1 MMDDY
6 RKDVQWW
13 ASVLDGVD
21 SPRIGR
27 NLSSVI
33 LDSLLGYS
41 DNGKREIRTED
52 EDRLWAAIQ
61 AAVARGPVPKFRV
74 PSLLGIGAAE

>member
-1 MMDDY
+1 MDGY
-6 RKDVQWW
+6 RKNVEWW
-13 ASVLDGVD
+13 TSMLTSVDG
-21 SPRIGR
+21 PRIGR

-41 DNGKREIRTED
+41 DNGKKEIRTED
-52 EDRLWAAIQ
+52 EDRLWSAIQ

-74 PSLLGIGAAE
+74 PPVPGMGAAE